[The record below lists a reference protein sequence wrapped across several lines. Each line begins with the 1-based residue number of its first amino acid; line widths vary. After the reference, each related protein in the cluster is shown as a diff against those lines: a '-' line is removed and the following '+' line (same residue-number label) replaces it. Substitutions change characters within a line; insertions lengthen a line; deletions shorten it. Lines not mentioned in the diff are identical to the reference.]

1 MVQNVSSL
9 PSSYQAVSSTM
20 EGAREKEAL
29 QSTGTDRALC
39 PGMCDSINNNE
50 VQLDSHCLQGQM
62 KI

>member
-50 VQLDSHCLQGQM
+50 VQLDSHCL
-62 KI
+62 